1 MEKNRY
7 IFFELHKCSRL
18 IKRYIDNNTDKE
30 KYEKLTGVHS
40 WAIGFFFHNRD
51 RDVFQRDFE
60 KECNVRRSSA
70 TQMLKRM
77 EKNGMINRIGVDYDA
92 RLKKIVLTEKAIE
105 IQKTLDEKFEQLE
118 RNLSKDISNEEL
130 ETFFGVLSKITDNI
144 GEGCSDD

>member
-1 MEKNRY
+1 MEKNKY

-30 KYEKLTGVHS
+30 KYENLTGAHS
-40 WAIGFFFHNRD
+40 WAIGFFYHNRD